1 MRQIL
6 KISIAAAA
14 AVVLAA
20 SCQKEI
26 PAPSVTLESSYE
38 IVVGEELTITPVYKN
53 CEGAVYTWTLNE
65 QVIGNEASLVYTF
78 PEAGD
83 FAVSVSVET
92 EGGNAQASTN
102 VKVKENTA
110 VLTFEGEYWDA
121 LIDDPQYGG
130 PLSTEARCFTESM
143 TRPASHISVR
153 ITAGTIRTIRSW
165 HRNSARAT
173 VLQSTGTAA
182 TRSPTTLTRLRP
194 QTTLSSWPFP

>member
-26 PAPSVTLESSYE
+26 PAPSVTIESSYE

-53 CEGAVYTWTLNE
+53 SEGAVYTWTLNE

-130 PLSTEARCFTESM
+130 PLLYGDMVT
-143 TRPASHISVR
+143 
-153 ITAGTIRTIRSW
+153 GTDYSW
-165 HRNSARAT
+165 HDQDNTELASELCESNGAAIYWNRRPRS
-173 VLQSTGTAA
+173 LQ
-182 TRSPTTLTRLRP
+182 LH
-194 QTTLSSWPFP
+194 

>member
-1 MRQIL
+1 MNHIL
-6 KISIAAAA
+6 KISLAAAA

-78 PEAGD
+78 LEAGD

-92 EGGNAQASTN
+92 EG
-102 VKVKENTA
+102 V
-110 VLTFEGEYWDA
+110 
-121 LIDDPQYGG
+121 
-130 PLSTEARCFTESM
+130 PLS
-143 TRPASHISVR
+143 
-153 ITAGTIRTIRSW
+153 
-165 HRNSARAT
+165 
-173 VLQSTGTAA
+173 
-182 TRSPTTLTRLRP
+182 
-194 QTTLSSWPFP
+194 